1 MSRSMRSR
9 ERPTPN
15 QGPDRGRRACV
26 VLAGAGAASVLLS
39 FVLESSAQSQGEF
52 KLIVHPDNPLAS
64 ATRRL
69 VSDAFLRN
77 VGKWSDGRSIMP
89 VDLRAD
95 SKVRER
101 FSDRV
106 HGRSVSAVKR
116 YWQQRIFSGSGVPPP
131 ELESEEAVIAY
142 VLKHRGGIGYVSAD
156 AAVGKAKTLA
166 VR

>member
-1 MSRSMRSR
+1 MRTR
-9 ERPTPN
+9 QQPTPN
-15 QGPDRGRRACV
+15 SDSVDRGRRACV
-26 VLAGAGAASVLLS
+26 VLASAGAASAILS
-39 FVLESSAQSQGEF
+39 FVLAGSAQSRSEF
-52 KLIVHPDNPLAS
+52 KLIVHPDNPLGS
-64 ATRRL
+64 ATRAF

-77 VGKWSDGRSIMP
+77 VGKWGDGRGIMP
-89 VDLRAD
+89 ADLRSD

-106 HGRSVSAVKR
+106 HRRSVAAVKR

-142 VLKHRGGIGYVSAD
+142 VLKHRGGIGYVAAD
-156 AAVGKAKTLA
+156 TAVGKAKTLA